1 MTTDRFQASS
11 LLTTTEVGDLLAVH
25 PSTVKRWCNDGEI
38 PFHKTD
44 GGHRRIRLLD
54 TLEFAAQRGI
64 PTVLEPFA
72 PYEAEVWA
80 GLNAILSEGSYR
92 EITALAFGWLTEGKL
107 DLITALFVMLG
118 RSDGIP
124 LPQLFD
130 EGVAGF
136 MRQVGEAWARGDVR
150 VADEHLASQAIVE
163 ALTSLAGPG
172 AVAAGPTSGGSRTAG
187 KAVGVAVVGAMEGD
201 QHHIGSLCVRVLL
214 EQAGWRVAYLG
225 PDVPV
230 EDFAA
235 LQHSR
240 GARLVCISF
249 TPPHSP
255 ADVERALRILRE
267 FYRPERPYV
276 LALGGAGVGSITP
289 GTLDS
294 RPFEG
299 VAAFSSSAAF
309 HEWLGENLP
318 PLGVI

>member
-25 PSTVKRWCNDGEI
+25 PSTVKRWCNDGEL

-54 TLEFAAQRGI
+54 TLDFAERRGI

-72 PYEAEVWA
+72 PFEAEVWA
-80 GLNAILSEGSYR
+80 CLSAILGEGSYG
-92 EITALAFGWLTEGKL
+92 EANALAYGWLMDGRL
-107 DLITALFVMLG
+107 DLITPLFVMLG

-124 LPQLFD
+124 LPQMFD

-136 MRQVGEAWARGDVR
+136 MRLVGEGWGRGDLR

-172 AVAAGPTSGGSRTAG
+172 PTGPATDSHGQRRAG
-187 KAVGVAVVGAMEGD
+187 KAGGVAVVGAMEGD
-201 QHHIGSLCVRVLL
+201 RHHIGSLCVRVLL
-214 EQAGWRVAYLG
+214 ERAGWRVAYLG

-230 EDFAA
+230 EDFAS
-235 LQHSR
+235 LQQSR

-249 TPPHSP
+249 TPPHAP
-255 ADVERALRILRE
+255 ADVERALRILTE
-267 FYRPERPYV
+267 FYRPEVPYV
-276 LALGGAGVGSITP
+276 LALGGTAIGSVP
-289 GTLDS
+289 PDGLES
-294 RPFEG
+294 GPFEG
-299 VAAFSSSAAF
+299 VAAFSSSMAF
-309 HEWLGENLP
+309 HTWLEDEFTP
-318 PLGVI
+318 